1 MKTNENKQDFI
12 KLYNKRNGAWLCQI
26 IPLEDIHEKGFQTI

>member
-12 KLYNKRNGAWLCQI
+12 KLYNKRNGAWLYQI
-26 IPLEDIHEKGFQTI
+26 IPLEDIHEQSFQTI